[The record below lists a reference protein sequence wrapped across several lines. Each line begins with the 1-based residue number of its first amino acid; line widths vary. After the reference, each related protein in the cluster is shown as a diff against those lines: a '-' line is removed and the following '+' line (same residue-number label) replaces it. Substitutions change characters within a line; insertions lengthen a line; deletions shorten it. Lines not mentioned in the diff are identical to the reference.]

1 MAQTR
6 ELVFKMKSL
15 VNQRDLSYCAHLVL
29 ISQIHSFQI

>member
-1 MAQTR
+1 MR

-29 ISQIHSFQI
+29 INQILSF